1 MSKTKYKV
9 TVSMI
14 LPEEVHY
21 IYADSSDE
29 VRRRVET
36 LALDQG
42 LSEYKIKGIVQL
54 PVSERSRSNG

>member
-9 TVSMI
+9 TVAMV

-29 VRRRVET
+29 AERFVET

-54 PVSERSRSNG
+54 PISVRGGSNG